1 MCGIWAFI
9 EIVKSGKPLDYTKLF
24 GDFMSMKARG
34 PDMSSFTTM
43 KNISVGFHR
52 LAIMDPTF
60 HANQPYIIEDG
71 ERTIVFVCNGEIY
84 DFKDL
89 IKQHDLPIHNNSD
102 CMTIPQLYLKYVK
115 QNKNGRNNIDNFAEL
130 FRGNIKGEFAFILF
144 EFDRLQNLKEVVAGR
159 DVIGVRPLY
168 LGVNEKSIMLSSEI
182 KGMTSFETDVIEFPP
197 GTLRQFVF
205 DSFLGTCT
213 HFVRTFKEI
222 YDIVPRNYDE
232 PSLTLSE
239 KLDYS
244 TMLNN
249 EPSNLESLDSKSGML
264 LSSLGK
270 AQTDNEP
277 EAATLSEKT
286 KFSSDNEPQN
296 NHNIEAMYLK
306 EVRNSIIASVKRRL
320 VADKPIAFL
329 LSGGLDSSLVA
340 AVAAKLLGQ
349 PINTYCCGLI
359 GTDSTDIKYAR
370 TVAKHIKSNHTEVMF
385 TVEEALSMI
394 ETVIRTIESYCI
406 TSVRASIPQ
415 YLVSK
420 YVGEKTDARVIMT
433 GEGSDEVAA
442 GYLYNYYAPNGNA
455 LHKSTLEYVDR
466 IHMYDGRRVDRCV
479 AAASCEARIALLDP
493 EFISV
498 YWSIPT
504 EWRMPTYKNCEKWWI
519 RKAFD
524 NTNILNQE
532 VLWRR
537 KEAFSDGISG
547 TTKSWFQILQEHID
561 TLVPNDEFKEN
572 PWNCKTKEEYYYKKI
587 FVKHFGVKRLNVLPG
602 HWMPK
607 WDASGK
613 EINGFVD
620 PSARTLKVYNKD
632 EQSTVAQ

>member
-9 EIVKSGKPLDYTKLF
+9 EILKSGSTSQPVDHSRLF
-24 GDFMSMKARG
+24 ADFMTMKARG
-34 PDMSSFTTM
+34 PDMTNFTTM

-71 ERTIVFVCNGEIY
+71 ERTIIFVCNGEIY

-89 IKQHDLPIHNNSD
+89 IKENNLPIHNNSD
-102 CMTIPQLYLKYVK
+102 CMTIPLLYLKTVQ
-115 QNKNGRNNIDNFAEL
+115 QNKSGRNNIDKFADL
-130 FRGNIKGEFAFILF
+130 FRTQIKGEFAFIIF

-159 DVIGVRPLY
+159 DTFGVRPLY
-168 LGVNEKSIMLSSEI
+168 LGVNEKSVMLSSEI
-182 KGMTSFETDVIEFPP
+182 KGMASFEGDVNEFPP

-205 DSFLGTCT
+205 DSFLGTCAQ
-213 HFVRTFKEI
+213 FARTFKEI
-222 YDIVPRNYDE
+222 YEIIPRNYD
-232 PSLTLSE
+232 
-239 KLDYS
+239 D
-244 TMLNN
+244 
-249 EPSNLESLDSKSGML
+249 
-264 LSSLGK
+264 
-270 AQTDNEP
+270 
-277 EAATLSEKT
+277 
-286 KFSSDNEPQN
+286 EPQN
-296 NHNIEAMYLK
+296 NHIVEAMYLK

-385 TVEEALSMI
+385 SIEEALSMI
-394 ETVIRTIESYCI
+394 ETVIHTIESYCI

-433 GEGSDEVAA
+433 GEGADEVAA
-442 GYLYNYYAPNGNA
+442 GYLYNYYAPDGNA
-455 LHKSTLEYVDR
+455 LHNSTLEYVDR

-498 YWSIPT
+498 YWRIPT

-524 NTNILNQE
+524 TTNILNQE

-547 TTKSWFQILQEHID
+547 TTKSWFQILQEHIH
-561 TLVPNDEFKEN
+561 TLVPNAEFKKN
-572 PWNCKTKEEYYYKKI
+572 TWKCKTKEEYYYKKI
-587 FVKHFGVKRLNVLPG
+587 FVKHFGEKRLNVLPG

-607 WDASGK
+607 WDAAGK
-613 EINGFVD
+613 EIKGFVD
-620 PSARTLKVYNKD
+620 PSARTLKVYKKD
-632 EQSTVAQ
+632 EQATVAK

>member
-1 MCGIWAFI
+1 
-9 EIVKSGKPLDYTKLF
+9 
-24 GDFMSMKARG
+24 
-34 PDMSSFTTM
+34 
-43 KNISVGFHR
+43 
-52 LAIMDPTF
+52 
-60 HANQPYIIEDG
+60 
-71 ERTIVFVCNGEIY
+71 
-84 DFKDL
+84 
-89 IKQHDLPIHNNSD
+89 
-102 CMTIPQLYLKYVK
+102 MTIPQLYLKYVK

-130 FRGNIKGEFAFILF
+130 FRGTIKGEFAFILF
-144 EFDRLQNLKEVVAGR
+144 EFDRLQNLKEVVACR

-168 LGVNEKSIMLSSEI
+168 LGMNEKSIMLSSEI

-205 DSFLGTCT
+205 DNFLGTCT
-213 HFVRTFKEI
+213 HFVKTFKEI
-222 YDIVPRNYDE
+222 YDIVPRNYDNE
-232 PSLTLSE
+232 PSLTLS
-239 KLDYS
+239 Y
-244 TMLNN
+244 
-249 EPSNLESLDSKSGML
+249 
-264 LSSLGK
+264 
-270 AQTDNEP
+270 
-277 EAATLSEKT
+277 
-286 KFSSDNEPQN
+286 NEPQN
-296 NHNIEAMYLK
+296 NHNIEEIYLK

-385 TVEEALSMI
+385 TIEEALSMI
-394 ETVIRTIESYCI
+394 ETVIHTIESYCI

-442 GYLYNYYAPNGNA
+442 GYLYNYYAPNGTA

>member
-1 MCGIWAFI
+1 
-9 EIVKSGKPLDYTKLF
+9 
-24 GDFMSMKARG
+24 
-34 PDMSSFTTM
+34 
-43 KNISVGFHR
+43 
-52 LAIMDPTF
+52 
-60 HANQPYIIEDG
+60 
-71 ERTIVFVCNGEIY
+71 
-84 DFKDL
+84 
-89 IKQHDLPIHNNSD
+89 
-102 CMTIPQLYLKYVK
+102 
-115 QNKNGRNNIDNFAEL
+115 
-130 FRGNIKGEFAFILF
+130 
-144 EFDRLQNLKEVVAGR
+144 
-159 DVIGVRPLY
+159 
-168 LGVNEKSIMLSSEI
+168 
-182 KGMTSFETDVIEFPP
+182 
-197 GTLRQFVF
+197 
-205 DSFLGTCT
+205 
-213 HFVRTFKEI
+213 
-222 YDIVPRNYDE
+222 
-232 PSLTLSE
+232 
-239 KLDYS
+239 
-244 TMLNN
+244 MLNN

-277 EAATLSEKT
+277 EEKQSFSPATLSEKT
-286 KFSSDNEPQN
+286 KFSSDNEPSLTLSEKLDYSTMLNNEPQN

-385 TVEEALSMI
+385 TIEEALSMI
-394 ETVIRTIESYCI
+394 ETVIHTIESYCI

-442 GYLYNYYAPNGNA
+442 GYLYNYYAPNGDA

>member
-9 EIVKSGKPLDYTKLF
+9 EILKSGSTSQPVDHSRLF
-24 GDFMSMKARG
+24 ADFMTMKARG
-34 PDMSSFTTM
+34 PDMTSFTTM

-71 ERTIVFVCNGEIY
+71 ERTIIFVCNGEIY

-89 IKQHDLPIHNNSD
+89 IKENNLPIHNNSD
-102 CMTIPQLYLKYVK
+102 CMTIPLLYLKTVQ
-115 QNKNGRNNIDNFAEL
+115 QNKSGRNNIDKFADL
-130 FRGNIKGEFAFILF
+130 FRTQIKGEYAFIIF

-159 DVIGVRPLY
+159 DIIGVRPLY
-168 LGVNEKSIMLSSEI
+168 LGVNEKSVMLSSEI
-182 KGMTSFETDVIEFPP
+182 KGMASFEGDVNEFPP

-205 DSFLGTCT
+205 DSFLGTCSQ
-213 HFVRTFKEI
+213 FARTFKEI
-222 YDIVPRNYDE
+222 YEIIPRNYD
-232 PSLTLSE
+232 
-239 KLDYS
+239 D
-244 TMLNN
+244 
-249 EPSNLESLDSKSGML
+249 
-264 LSSLGK
+264 
-270 AQTDNEP
+270 
-277 EAATLSEKT
+277 
-286 KFSSDNEPQN
+286 EPQN
-296 NHNIEAMYLK
+296 NHIVEAMYLK

-394 ETVIRTIESYCI
+394 ETVIHTIESYCI

-420 YVGEKTDARVIMT
+420 HVGEKTDARVIMT

-442 GYLYNYYAPNGNA
+442 GYLYNYYAPNGDA
-455 LHKSTLEYVDR
+455 LHASTLEYVDR

-498 YWSIPT
+498 YWRIPT

-561 TLVPNDEFKEN
+561 TLVPNDEFKKN
-572 PWNCKTKEEYYYKKI
+572 TWKCKTKEEYYYKKI
-587 FVKHFGVKRLNVLPG
+587 FVKHFGEKRLNVLPG

-613 EINGFVD
+613 EIKGFVD
-620 PSARTLKVYNKD
+620 PSARTLKVYKKD
-632 EQSTVAQ
+632 EQATVAK

>member
-9 EIVKSGKPLDYTKLF
+9 EILKSGSTSQPVDHSRLF
-24 GDFMSMKARG
+24 ADFMTMKARG
-34 PDMSSFTTM
+34 PDMTSFTTM

-71 ERTIVFVCNGEIY
+71 ERTIIFVCNGEIY

-89 IKQHDLPIHNNSD
+89 IKENNLPIHNNSD
-102 CMTIPQLYLKYVK
+102 CMTIPLLYLKTVH
-115 QNKNGRNNIDNFAEL
+115 QNKSGRNNIDKFADL
-130 FRGNIKGEFAFILF
+130 FRTQIKGEFAFIIF

-159 DVIGVRPLY
+159 DTFGVRPLY
-168 LGVNEKSIMLSSEI
+168 LGVNEKSVMLSSEI
-182 KGMTSFETDVIEFPP
+182 KGMASFEGDVNEFPP

-205 DSFLGTCT
+205 DSFLGTCGQ
-213 HFVRTFKEI
+213 FARTFKEI
-222 YDIVPRNYDE
+222 YEIIPRNYD
-232 PSLTLSE
+232 
-239 KLDYS
+239 D
-244 TMLNN
+244 
-249 EPSNLESLDSKSGML
+249 
-264 LSSLGK
+264 
-270 AQTDNEP
+270 
-277 EAATLSEKT
+277 
-286 KFSSDNEPQN
+286 EPQN
-296 NHNIEAMYLK
+296 NHIVEAMYLK

-359 GTDSTDIKYAR
+359 GTDSTDIRYAR

-385 TVEEALSMI
+385 SIEEALSMI
-394 ETVIRTIESYCI
+394 ETVIHTIESYCI

-433 GEGSDEVAA
+433 GEGADEVAA
-442 GYLYNYYAPNGNA
+442 GYLYNYYAPNGDA
-455 LHKSTLEYVDR
+455 LHASTLEYVDR

-498 YWSIPT
+498 YWRIPT

-524 NTNILNQE
+524 TTNILNQE

-561 TLVPNDEFKEN
+561 TLVPNDEFKKN
-572 PWNCKTKEEYYYKKI
+572 TWKCKTKEEYYYKKI
-587 FVKHFGVKRLNVLPG
+587 FVKHFGEKRLNVLPG

-607 WDASGK
+607 WDAAGK
-613 EINGFVD
+613 EIKGFVD
-620 PSARTLKVYNKD
+620 PSARTLKVYKKD
-632 EQSTVAQ
+632 EQATVAK

>member
-9 EIVKSGKPLDYTKLF
+9 EILKSGSSGQPLDYSKLF
-24 GDFMSMKARG
+24 TDFMNMKARG
-34 PDMSSFTTM
+34 PDMSNFTTM

-60 HANQPYIIEDG
+60 HANQPYILEDG

-84 DFKDL
+84 DFKEL
-89 IKQHDLPIHNNSD
+89 IKQHELPIYNNSD

-115 QNKNGRNNIDNFAEL
+115 QNKGGRNNIDNFAEL
-130 FRGNIKGEFAFILF
+130 FRGHIKGEFAFILF

-159 DVIGVRPLY
+159 DTFGVRPLY

-182 KGMTSFETDVIEFPP
+182 KGMTSFDSDVIEFPP

-213 HFVRTFKEI
+213 HFIRTFKEVYEI
-222 YDIVPRNYDE
+222 IPRNYD
-232 PSLTLSE
+232 
-239 KLDYS
+239 D
-244 TMLNN
+244 
-249 EPSNLESLDSKSGML
+249 
-264 LSSLGK
+264 
-270 AQTDNEP
+270 
-277 EAATLSEKT
+277 
-286 KFSSDNEPQN
+286 EPQN
-296 NHNIEAMYLK
+296 HHIVEAMYLK
-306 EVRNSIIASVKRRL
+306 EVRNAIIASVKRRL

-359 GTDSTDIKYAR
+359 GTDSTDIRYAR

-385 TVEEALSMI
+385 TIEEALSMI
-394 ETVIRTIESYCI
+394 ETVIHTIESYCI

-420 YVGEKTDARVIMT
+420 HVGEKTDARVIMT
-433 GEGSDEVAA
+433 GEGADEVAA
-442 GYLYNYYAPNGNA
+442 GYLYNYYAPNGEA
-455 LHKSTLEYVDR
+455 LHNSTLEYVDR

-493 EFISV
+493 EFIEV
-498 YWSIPT
+498 YWRIPS

-524 NTNILNQE
+524 NTNVLNQE

-547 TTKSWFQILQEHID
+547 TTKSWFQILQDHID
-561 TLVPNDEFKEN
+561 TLVPNDEFKKN
-572 PWNCKTKEEYYYKKI
+572 PWKCKTKEEYYYKKI
-587 FVKHFGVKRLNVLPG
+587 FVKHFGEKRLNVLPG

-607 WDASGK
+607 WDAAGK
-613 EINGFVD
+613 EIKGFVD
-620 PSARTLKVYNKD
+620 PSARTLKVYKKD
-632 EQSTVAQ
+632 EQATVAK